1 MREKRKRILL
11 LEDEHKRDVK
21 IVLEIL
27 RLLGDDF
34 KGYDV
39 SGIDCGVWDEYF

>member
-1 MREKRKRILL
+1 MHEERKFLL
-11 LEDEHKRDVK
+11 LGDEYKRDVK

-39 SGIDCGVWDEYF
+39 SGIDCFVWNLYF